1 MNPGLFFSI
10 WVFAAGLLLTG
21 IQLSHQHYNQLMR
34 QDVHKF
40 ESAWKKWEKTYERP

>member
-1 MNPGLFFSI
+1 MNPGLFFSL
-10 WVFAAGLLLTG
+10 WMLAAGLLLTG
-21 IQLSHQHYNQLMR
+21 IHLTHSHYNKLMR